1 MDGFH
6 DLGGFQGF
14 GPVPHTI
21 NSLGYKPVFKEDWE
35 HLAYS
40 LMFVGV
46 DQLKN
51 SASTRYVTQS
61 NASTCASTSARAT
74 TSATSS
80 RPQHCSS
87 KPACSR
93 RMNSTARSVRISGSR
108 TRRDPAA
115 ARPHP
120 SRRGSRSAIASS
132 FATNTSADIRAPGYV
147 RGKAGVVLHR
157 TTESW
162 PFPDAIGH
170 GDTGAAHQPTYHVEF
185 RVKDLWGDAA
195 DDGYVVVDL
204 FEGYLD
210 RASGQSA

>member
-74 TSATSS
+74 TSAT
-80 RPQHCSS
+80 
-87 KPACSR
+87 
-93 RMNSTARSVRISGSR
+93 
-108 TRRDPAA
+108 
-115 ARPHP
+115 
-120 SRRGSRSAIASS
+120 
-132 FATNTSADIRAPGYV
+132 
-147 RGKAGVVLHR
+147 
-157 TTESW
+157 
-162 PFPDAIGH
+162 
-170 GDTGAAHQPTYHVEF
+170 
-185 RVKDLWGDAA
+185 
-195 DDGYVVVDL
+195 
-204 FEGYLD
+204 
-210 RASGQSA
+210 